1 MLIVDFSGTNNKARV
16 LKVYDN
22 ADTEIAAWSYNSDAR
37 QVQQVVVPAG
47 KVTLK
52 AFEGES
58 GNNARIYNLKF
69 YAYDTERADS
79 WIAPGELGTI
89 CYPNGHIITGAEV
102 YEMAG
107 VDENNKFVFDQVE
120 KTEPGKPYLFVATS
134 YEPIKLYKTTAAAE
148 VSPIANNGMIGTFV
162 SIDLDYTD
170 ERAAKW
176 YYFSGKKFY
185 AVSKRTDNLNVP
197 ANRAYVDMNESHP
210 AGAPKHG
217 VRRITFD
224 VQGTNIATGIENAA
238 ATDKPAKML
247 INGQLFILRGE
258 KMYDAKGQLVK

>member
-1 MLIVDFSGTNNKARV
+1 
-16 LKVYDN
+16 
-22 ADTEIAAWSYNSDAR
+22 
-37 QVQQVVVPAG
+37 
-47 KVTLK
+47 
-52 AFEGES
+52 
-58 GNNARIYNLKF
+58 
-69 YAYDTERADS
+69 
-79 WIAPGELGTI
+79 
-89 CYPNGHIITGAEV
+89 
-102 YEMAG
+102 MAG

-176 YYFSGKKFY
+176 YYFSG
-185 AVSKRTDNLNVP
+185 NVP
-197 ANRAYVDMNESHP
+197 ANRAYVDMNTPVP
-210 AGAPKHG
+210 AGAPRHG

-224 VQGTNIATGIENAA
+224 VQGTNIATGVENAA